1 MNKRKTLLKRIVISV
16 FAVLMAVCVLADSAD
31 ARRPRKPKKPAEAI
45 GEEEMPGVGMA
56 WTAGVVLTAGAVMI
70 GIKNAKRTHLD

>member
-1 MNKRKTLLKRIVISV
+1 MNKRKTLLKRVVVSV
-16 FAVLMAVCVLADSAD
+16 FAVLMVFCVLTDSAE
-31 ARRPRKPKKPAEAI
+31 ARRPRTPKKAAEAI
-45 GEEEMPGVGMA
+45 SEEEMPGVGMA